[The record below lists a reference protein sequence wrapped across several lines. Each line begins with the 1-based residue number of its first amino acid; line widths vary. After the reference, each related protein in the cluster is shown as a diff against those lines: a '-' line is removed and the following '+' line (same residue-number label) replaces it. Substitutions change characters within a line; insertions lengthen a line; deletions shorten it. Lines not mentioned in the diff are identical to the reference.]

1 MDHHTKRNSVTVYYT
16 RWVFTNVHINLHSV
30 QKVAGGKGKWLKK
43 TIPNKSNTI
52 FKKKYLQGEKNIIS
66 EGGGI

>member
-1 MDHHTKRNSVTVYYT
+1 MDHHTKRNSVTYYT

-52 FKKKYLQGEKNIIS
+52 LKKNICKGKKI
-66 EGGGI
+66 